1 MSFNSNMKIAIFGA
15 TGGTGQEIVKQ
26 ALEQGHE
33 ITVLV
38 RSPEKLSLNNK
49 KLKIIKGDVLN
60 KEDVLKTIQ
69 GNDAVL
75 VALGVKPP
83 SKAKVVGPGT
93 KNIIEAMKAH
103 NVKRLIVESAMFMD
117 DAVRKNSFLISLL
130 TKTFM
135 KGLYADKLVQE
146 SAVRESGLKWVI
158 IRPVGLTNKPKTKT
172 YRFGESLKLK
182 GVFPTIS
189 RADVADFML
198 KQLRS
203 DANIQKTVLVAN

>member
-1 MSFNSNMKIAIFGA
+1 FGA
-15 TGGTGQEIVKQ
+15 TGGTGQELIKQ

-33 ITVLV
+33 ITALV
-38 RSPEKLSLNNK
+38 RDPQKLSFSDQRINIL
-49 KLKIIKGDVLN
+49 KGDVLN
-60 KEDVLKTIQ
+60 KDDVLKTIQ

-83 SKAKVVGPGT
+83 SKEKVVGPGT

-146 SAVRESGLKWVI
+146 SAVRESDLEWI
-158 IRPVGLTNKPKTKT
+158 IVRPVGLSNGHKTEI
-172 YRFGESLKLK
+172 YRFGENLQLK
-182 GVFPTIS
+182 GMFPTIS

-198 KQLRS
+198 KQLSS
-203 DANIQKTVLVAN
+203 DANLNKAILVAK

>member
-1 MSFNSNMKIAIFGA
+1 MKIAIFGA
-15 TGGTGQEIVKQ
+15 TGGTGKELVKQ
-26 ALEQGHE
+26 ALERGHE

-38 RSPEKLSLNNK
+38 RDPQKLSFSDQRVNV
-49 KLKIIKGDVLN
+49 IKGDVLN
-60 KEDVLKTIQ
+60 KDDVLKTIQ
-69 GNDAVL
+69 GNNAVL

-83 SKAKVVGPGT
+83 SKEKVVGPGT

-117 DAVRKNSFLISLL
+117 DAVRKNSFFISLL

-146 SAVRESGLKWVI
+146 SAVRESGLEWVI
-158 IRPVGLTNKPKTKT
+158 VRPVGLSNGHKTEI
-172 YRFGESLKLK
+172 YRFGENLQLK
-182 GVFPTIS
+182 GIFPTIS

-198 KQLRS
+198 KQLGS
-203 DANIQKTVLVAN
+203 NDNLHKAILVAR

>member
-1 MSFNSNMKIAIFGA
+1 MKIAIFGA
-15 TGGTGQEIVKQ
+15 TGGTGKELVKQ
-26 ALEQGHE
+26 TLERGHE
-33 ITVLV
+33 ITALV
-38 RSPEKLSLNNK
+38 RDPQKLSVSDQRVN
-49 KLKIIKGDVLN
+49 IIKGDVLN
-60 KEDVLKTIQ
+60 KDDVSKTIQ
-69 GNDAVL
+69 GSDAVL

-93 KNIIEAMKAH
+93 KNIIDAMRAH

-146 SAVRESGLKWVI
+146 SVVRESGLEWVI
-158 IRPVGLTNKPKTKT
+158 VRPVGLSNGHKTEI
-172 YRFGESLKLK
+172 YRFGENIPLK
-182 GVFPTIS
+182 GMFPTIS

-198 KQLRS
+198 KQLSS
-203 DANIQKTVLVAN
+203 DTNLNKAILVAR

>member
-1 MSFNSNMKIAIFGA
+1 MKIIIFGA
-15 TGGTGQEIVKQ
+15 TGGTGKELVKQ
-26 ALEQGHE
+26 SLEKGHE

-38 RSPEKLSLNNK
+38 RNPQKFSFNDKRVN
-49 KLKIIKGDVLN
+49 IIKGDVLN
-60 KEDVLKTIQ
+60 KDDVSKAIQ

-83 SKAKVVGPGT
+83 SKTKVVGPGT
-93 KNIIEAMKAH
+93 KNIIEAMKTH

-135 KGLYADKLVQE
+135 KGLYADKLLQE
-146 SAVRESGLKWVI
+146 AAVRESGLEWVI
-158 IRPVGLTNKPKTKT
+158 VRPVGLANGPKTEI
-172 YRFGESLKLK
+172 YRFGENLPLK
-182 GVFPTIS
+182 GMFPTIS

-198 KQLRS
+198 KQLSS
-203 DANIQKTVLVAN
+203 DINLHKAILVAK

>member
-1 MSFNSNMKIAIFGA
+1 MKIAIFGA
-15 TGGTGQEIVKQ
+15 TGGTGKELVSQ

-33 ITVLV
+33 ITALV
-38 RSPEKLSLNNK
+38 RDPSKLSFNGK
-49 KLKIIKGDVLN
+49 KLNIIKGDVLN
-60 KEDVLKTIQ
+60 KDDVSKTLQ
-69 GNDAVL
+69 DSDAVL

-93 KNIIEAMKAH
+93 KNIIEAMKTH

-135 KGLYADKLVQE
+135 KGIYADKLVQE
-146 SAVRESGLKWVI
+146 AAVRESGLEWVI
-158 IRPVGLTNKPKTKT
+158 VRPVGLANGPKTET
-172 YRFGESLKLK
+172 YRFGEGLKLK
-182 GVFPTIS
+182 GLFPMIART
-189 RADVADFML
+189 DVADFML

-203 DANIQKTVLVAN
+203 DANLRKTVLVAK

>member
-1 MSFNSNMKIAIFGA
+1 MKIAIFGA
-15 TGGTGQEIVKQ
+15 TGGTGKELVKQ

-33 ITVLV
+33 ITALV
-38 RSPEKLSLNNK
+38 RNPEKLSINNK

-60 KEDVLKTIQ
+60 EDDVSKAIQ
-69 GNDAVL
+69 GSDAVL
-75 VALGVKPP
+75 VALGVKPL

-103 NVKRLIVESAMFMD
+103 NAKRLIVESAMFMD

-146 SAVRESGLKWVI
+146 SAIRKSGLKWVI
-158 IRPVGLTNKPKTKT
+158 VRPVGLANGPKTET
-172 YRFGESLKLK
+172 YRFGESLELK
-182 GVFPTIS
+182 GLFPMIA

-203 DANIQKTVLVAN
+203 DVNLHKMVLIAN

>member
-1 MSFNSNMKIAIFGA
+1 LEPQAALGKNLSSKPWNKGMKSLPLFAIL
-15 TGGTGQEIVKQ
+15 K
-26 ALEQGHE
+26 
-33 ITVLV
+33 
-38 RSPEKLSLNNK
+38 KLSVSDQRVN
-49 KLKIIKGDVLN
+49 IIKGDVLN
-60 KEDVLKTIQ
+60 KDDVSKTIQ
-69 GNDAVL
+69 GSDAVL

-93 KNIIEAMKAH
+93 KNIIDAMRAH

-146 SAVRESGLKWVI
+146 SAVRESGLEWVI
-158 IRPVGLTNKPKTKT
+158 VRPVGLSSGHKTEI
-172 YRFGESLKLK
+172 YRFGENLQLK
-182 GVFPTIS
+182 GMFPTIS

-198 KQLRS
+198 KQLSS
-203 DANIQKTVLVAN
+203 DTNLNKAILVAR

>member
-1 MSFNSNMKIAIFGA
+1 MKLIIFGA
-15 TGGTGQEIVKQ
+15 TGGTGKELIRQ

-33 ITVLV
+33 VTAFV
-38 RSPEKLSLNNK
+38 RNRQKLSFNDK
-49 KLKIIKGDVLN
+49 KLNIINGDVLN
-60 KEDVLKTIQ
+60 KEDVSKTIQ

-103 NVKRLIVESAMFMD
+103 NVRRLIVESAMFMD
-117 DAVRKNSFLISLL
+117 DTVRKNSFLISFL

-146 SAVRESGLKWVI
+146 SAVRESGLEWVI
-158 IRPVGLTNKPKTKT
+158 VRPVGLSNGHKTEK

-182 GVFPTIS
+182 GLFPMIA

-198 KQLRS
+198 KQVQS
-203 DANIQKTVLVAN
+203 DTNLHKTLLVAN

>member
-1 MSFNSNMKIAIFGA
+1 MKIAIFGA
-15 TGGTGQEIVKQ
+15 TGGTGQELIKQ

-33 ITVLV
+33 ITALV
-38 RSPEKLSLNNK
+38 RDPQKLSFSDQRINIL
-49 KLKIIKGDVLN
+49 KGDVLN
-60 KEDVLKTIQ
+60 KDDVLKTIQ

-83 SKAKVVGPGT
+83 SKEKVVGPGT

-146 SAVRESGLKWVI
+146 SAVRESDLEWI
-158 IRPVGLTNKPKTKT
+158 IVRPVGLSNGHKTEI
-172 YRFGESLKLK
+172 YRFGENLQLK
-182 GVFPTIS
+182 GMFPTIS

-198 KQLRS
+198 KQLSS
-203 DANIQKTVLVAN
+203 DANLNKAILVAK

>member
-1 MSFNSNMKIAIFGA
+1 MKIAIFGA
-15 TGGTGQEIVKQ
+15 TGGTGQELIKQ

-33 ITVLV
+33 ITALV
-38 RSPEKLSLNNK
+38 RDPQKLSFSDQRINIL
-49 KLKIIKGDVLN
+49 KGDVLN
-60 KEDVLKTIQ
+60 KDDVLKTIQ

-83 SKAKVVGPGT
+83 SKEKVVGPGT
-93 KNIIEAMKAH
+93 KNIIDAMKAH

-146 SAVRESGLKWVI
+146 SAVRESDLEWI
-158 IRPVGLTNKPKTKT
+158 IVRPVGLSNGHKTEI
-172 YRFGESLKLK
+172 YRFGENLQLK
-182 GVFPTIS
+182 GMFPTIS

-198 KQLRS
+198 KQLSS
-203 DANIQKTVLVAN
+203 DANLNKAILVAK